1 MKTLHW
7 LWLFIFITLWSNS
20 LSSPPIYTHLADSII
35 FFLPQSS
42 SLQVQKRIGFQ
53 SEIFMNIYFSKV
65 IKAGERQREF
75 NFRRLSN
82 ADDAS
87 YYVDVNDDKGN
98 RIIFSMYRDAE
109 GKWKT
114 SAQKLPIWI
123 HNAEVVLGEV
133 IETHL
138 KEEKAIK

>member
-1 MKTLHW
+1 LAFTFYQSLR
-7 LWLFIFITLWSNS
+7 SNS
-20 LSSPPIYTHLADSII
+20 PIFALIYTHLAVSDI
-35 FFLPQSS
+35 FFLPQFITAGLRRYS
-42 SLQVQKRIGFQ
+42 FQ
-53 SEIFMNIYFSKV
+53 LHICMNIYFSQV

-75 NFRRLSN
+75 NFRRLSS

-123 HNAEVVLGEV
+123 HNAELVLGEV
-133 IETHL
+133 IEKHL

>member
-1 MKTLHW
+1 
-7 LWLFIFITLWSNS
+7 
-20 LSSPPIYTHLADSII
+20 
-35 FFLPQSS
+35 
-42 SLQVQKRIGFQ
+42 
-53 SEIFMNIYFSKV
+53 MNIYFSKV

-87 YYVDVNDDKGN
+87 YHVDVNDDKGN

-123 HNAEVVLGEV
+123 HNAELVLGEV
-133 IETHL
+133 IENHL